1 MMLRGARADNIT
13 AGESAPDLALTGR
26 KPAGWAQESH
36 MYRIIIPL
44 LVAAL
49 AAGIAARFLMRA
61 QLRRKTGI
69 PELNRHPERLE
80 EMLDP
85 TDDA

>member
-1 MMLRGARADNIT
+1 
-13 AGESAPDLALTGR
+13 
-26 KPAGWAQESH
+26 
-36 MYRIIIPL
+36 MYRIIFPL
-44 LVAAL
+44 LMAAV
-49 AAGIAARFLMRA
+49 AAGIAVRLLMRA
-61 QLRRKTGI
+61 QFRRKTGI

>member
-1 MMLRGARADNIT
+1 MMLRGARADNVT
-13 AGESAPDLALTGR
+13 AGESAADLALTGR
-26 KPAGWAQESH
+26 KPAGRAQESH
-36 MYRIIIPL
+36 MYRIIFPL
-44 LVAAL
+44 LMAAV
-49 AAGIAARFLMRA
+49 AAGIAVRLLMRA
-61 QLRRKTGI
+61 QFRRKTGI